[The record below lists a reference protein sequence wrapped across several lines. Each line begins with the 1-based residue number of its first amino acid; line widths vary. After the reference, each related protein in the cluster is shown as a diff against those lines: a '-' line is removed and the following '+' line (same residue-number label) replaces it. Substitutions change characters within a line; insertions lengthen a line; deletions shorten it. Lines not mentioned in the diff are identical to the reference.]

1 MKYKTLKLITL
12 FLFGIGLTGLK
23 AQEAIPTS
31 GGNASGSGG
40 SVSYSVGEV
49 VYTTNIGSN
58 GSEAQG
64 VQQPYEISVVNG
76 LEEAEGIHL
85 NFTTYPNPTKDF
97 LTLKVENYDK
107 ENLSYNLYDINGK
120 LLTNKILSGNE
131 TIISM
136 ENFVPATYFLKV
148 LQSKQGS
155 IQVIKTFK
163 IVKN

>member
-1 MKYKTLKLITL
+1 MC
-12 FLFGIGLTGLK
+12 
-23 AQEAIPTS
+23 
-31 GGNASGSGG
+31 
-40 SVSYSVGEV
+40 YSVGEV
-49 VYTTNIGSN
+49 VYTTNVGSN

-64 VQQPYEISVVNG
+64 VQQPFEISVVNG
-76 LEEAEGIHL
+76 LEEAEAIHL
-85 NFTTYPNPTKDF
+85 TFTAYPNPTKDF

-120 LLTNKILSGNE
+120 LLANKILSGNE

-136 ENFVPATYFLKV
+136 ENFVSATYFLKV

-155 IQVIKTFK
+155 IQEIKTFK